1 VKKSDTKSIK
11 NNNTALVLR
20 CLLCGAVSRAQVAEQ
35 TGLSKA
41 TVTALIGEL
50 LAKGILTETG
60 TEGFGVGRPRTSL
73 ALVPSYAYAVGMVL
87 HRRRLSVSLIDLAL
101 TPLDTL
107 SFSTADFAS
116 PEEALDTLF
125 DGIDTLCQR
134 HNVEKAR
141 LVGIGVSA
149 PGPLDF
155 KAGVI
160 HDPPRLSLFHGARVS
175 KYLAK
180 KTDLP
185 VFLDNNATLL
195 AMHERRLR
203 QGSLSSW
210 SFVIVTDGVGSA
222 SFIDDKLL
230 RGAGGYAGELGHIS
244 VEAEGP
250 LCACGNRGCL
260 ERCISADNLHEK
272 FGMESYRAAADAAER
287 GEEQGRA
294 ALAYVADCLSLAL
307 SSLVNLLN
315 PEAIVLYGELNYKK
329 ELLFPL
335 IEEQIR
341 RRAAVGRASG
351 VTLLASLAD
360 ENAVIASSADA
371 ILDAYFGQK
380 FN

>member
-1 VKKSDTKSIK
+1 MSQ
-11 NNNTALVLR
+11 NTCR
-20 CLLCGAVSRAQVAEQ
+20 
-35 TGLSKA
+35 KA
-41 TVTALIGEL
+41 KVI
-50 LAKGILTETG
+50 
-60 TEGFGVGRPRTSL
+60 R
-73 ALVPSYAYAVGMVL
+73 
-87 HRRRLSVSLIDLAL
+87 
-101 TPLDTL
+101 
-107 SFSTADFAS
+107 

-141 LVGIGVSA
+141 LIGIGVSA

-175 KYLAK
+175 EYLAK

-260 ERCISADNLHEK
+260 ERCISADNLREK

-315 PEAIVLYGELNYKK
+315 PEAIVLYGELNYKR